1 MNYEPTYQDPA
12 RELEVCLNFYRALLD
27 ELREYDDMEVAA
39 HLCYRDGIAWA
50 LEQLDNRVDQRI
62 QQEVE
67 HLDRRLR
74 AERDY
79 LIRTLDVYG
88 DMVRHAPR
96 SHWWWYLDE
105 LPAESEGGSEIA
117 EYVAESPAHALADK
131 SADYEDNQTT

>member
-1 MNYEPTYQDPA
+1 MNYEPTYQDPV

-50 LEQLDNRVDQRI
+50 MEQLDSRVDQRI
-62 QQEVE
+62 RQEVE

-79 LIRTLDVYG
+79 LIETLDVYG
-88 DMVRHAPR
+88 DMVRRAPR

-105 LPAESEGGSEIA
+105 LPAEPEGEPEIA
-117 EYVAESPAHALADK
+117 EYAAESPARVLADK
-131 SADYEDNQTT
+131 AADYEINQTT

>member
-50 LEQLDNRVDQRI
+50 LEQLDSRVDQRI

-79 LIRTLDVYG
+79 LIKTLDVYG
-88 DMVRHAPR
+88 DMVRRAPR
-96 SHWWWYLDE
+96 SYWWWYLDE
-105 LPAESEGGSEIA
+105 LPAESEA
-117 EYVAESPAHALADK
+117 YAAESPAHALADK
-131 SADYEDNQTT
+131 EADYEVNQSE

>member
-1 MNYEPTYQDPA
+1 MRDTQHPSPEDMTAHLAKAVYEPTYQDPA

-50 LEQLDNRVDQRI
+50 LEQLDSRVDQRI

-74 AERDY
+74 AE
-79 LIRTLDVYG
+79 
-88 DMVRHAPR
+88 
-96 SHWWWYLDE
+96 
-105 LPAESEGGSEIA
+105 
-117 EYVAESPAHALADK
+117 
-131 SADYEDNQTT
+131 Q